1 MKTIEI
7 IGFKR
12 ANLGKAE
19 AKRLREE
26 GNVPCVLYGGQ
37 VEQLHFYVPA
47 ILFRPLVYT
56 PDANL
61 VDLNIEGEKHQAIL
75 QETQFHPVS
84 EMMLHADF
92 LAVNDKKEVKM
103 DIPVKLVGKSPGVTI
118 GGRMVTKMR
127 KIKVKALPQN
137 LPDFIE
143 VDVSGMELGKSI
155 KVETLKPNNYEI
167 LTNPLVSIATV
178 EIPRS
183 MRSKQSAEAAAE
195 EEGES

>member
-195 EEGES
+195 EGGES